1 MVLMGWGWVKVWGS
15 VGKQWRNK
23 QERGSGVLTPA
34 CSIVYPHP
42 GAWVHAH
49 SYHLLHRQPGGG
61 SQKEKIHGS
70 CDSRTGHLEEDGW
83 KSPLMSALGTTQLD
97 PSTRFGILVQ
107 IGVRGRNLSLC
118 HLGLSSLGFVSRQAR
133 TPSANNSGRRH
144 QTASLLCWPQSLLA
158 SCWLPTCP
166 PSPTHWS

>member
-1 MVLMGWGWVKVWGS
+1 MLGS
-15 VGKQWRNK
+15 NGEINK
-23 QERGSGVLTPA
+23 RGDQGSSPQPAAWYTLILGPGCMLTA
-34 CSIVYPHP
+34 TT
-42 GAWVHAH
+42 
-49 SYHLLHRQPGGG
+49 LLHRQPGGG

-83 KSPLMSALGTTQLD
+83 RSPLMSALGTTQLD

-118 HLGLSSLGFVSRQAR
+118 HLGLSSLGFVPRQAR

-144 QTASLLCWPQSLLA
+144 RKASLLCWSQSLLA